1 MSSPDWHCPDADEHG
16 FVAFEVLEERAAGS
30 SREQFLRDFPVP
42 GLLVVYRAQDPSG
55 PEADAIL
62 DPTDRG
68 VQLLTMSIRSSAI
81 LRYLGRVAFV
91 AKRPGNP
98 FAHLISVGR
107 SANNDVTLAVD
118 SVSKVHGYFVR
129 DESGWS
135 FIDHGS
141 TNGSRIDDRELV
153 SGERYPLADGN
164 VLQLG
169 LEALLEFL
177 SPESLYRRA
186 LQKRQG

>member
-30 SREQFLRDFPVP
+30 SREQFLEDFPVP
-42 GLLVVYRAQDPSG
+42 GLLVIYRAQDSSG
-55 PEADAIL
+55 AEADAIL

-68 VQLLTMSIRSSAI
+68 VQLLTVAIKSSAI
-81 LRYLGRVAFV
+81 LRYLGRVAFL

-141 TNGSRIDDRELV
+141 TNGSRIDDLELV

-186 LQKRQG
+186 LQKRR